1 MGPTDPLNSAPMT
14 HENIVSTFDSWAQN
28 GRAEGMEE
36 GHGDVVRQVI
46 SQLEIRPGMQSLDLG
61 CGSGWAT
68 RLLASSAPGA
78 GAVGVD
84 ASPEMIARAEAGHD
98 LTSRARYEVCT
109 FEALDLPDNRF
120 DRVFSMEALY
130 YAVDLPKALAE
141 VFRVTKASG
150 RCDIVV
156 DRFKESPLTERWEA
170 TCGVAMHF
178 LSEAEWKE
186 AVEAA
191 GYHDVTCT
199 RVIDSRGPGSEED
212 FKASAHLSS
221 WQEKVELHEAGSLWI
236 QGVKPA

>member
-1 MGPTDPLNSAPMT
+1 MGPTDPLNSASMT
-14 HENIVSTFDSWAQN
+14 HENIISTFDSWAQD

-36 GHGDVVRQVI
+36 GHSDVVRQVI
-46 SQLEIRPGMQSLDLG
+46 SRLEIRPGMQSLDLG

-109 FEALDLPDNRF
+109 FEALDFPDNRF

-141 VFRVTKASG
+141 VFRVTKPSG
-150 RCDIVV
+150 HCDIVV
-156 DRFKESPLTERWEA
+156 DRFKESALTERWEE

-191 GYHDVTCT
+191 GYHDVSCT
-199 RVIDSRGPGSEED
+199 RVIDSRGPGSEAE

-236 QGVKPA
+236 QGVKTV